1 MARGDHIITPMVAY
15 SHHGIDLGGG
25 TVVHWTSAAG
35 QTKRDGII
43 RCKHHAE
50 IRQTALADFSG
61 GAPVWVR
68 EYAHC
73 FDSETVVARAL
84 ALVGRRGYHL
94 ADNNCEHFA
103 CWCKTG
109 RHHSQ
114 QVKDCLAVVVG
125 STGLITTVSGGLGVV
140 SAAGPTPGLDARG
153 ALEGL
158 AAVGRVVGCG
168 PAVGLVGLLGAPAVA
183 AVLAVQAA
191 LSDDDCRVE
200 EEREAR
206 AAGRAA
212 GVGGAVAGT
221 GAAVGAVAAAG
232 APGLSAAG
240 IASGL
245 AVLGGG
251 YVGLGLAAM
260 LAFPA
265 AVTLGASWLAYRL
278 CSGSHHPPTP
288 SRQPTLTQPTDRSTD
303 SHEDAALDSPIP
315 RRTS

>member
-15 SHHGIDLGGG
+15 SHHGIDIGDG
-25 TVVHWTSAAG
+25 TVAHWTTPAG
-35 QTKRDGII
+35 ESKPCGIV
-43 RCKHHAE
+43 RYQQLAE
-50 IRQTALADFSG
+50 IRQTSLAEFSG
-61 GAPVWVR
+61 SHPVWVR

-84 ALVGRRGYHL
+84 ALIGRRGYDL

-114 QVKDCLAVVVG
+114 QVKDVMAVVVAA
-125 STGLITTVSGGLGVV
+125 TGLITSVGGGLGVV
-140 SAAGPTPGLDARG
+140 SAAGPTQGLDARG
-153 ALEGL
+153 ALAGL
-158 AAVGRVVGCG
+158 AAVGH
-168 PAVGLVGLLGAPAVA
+168 AVGLGPAAGLVGVVGAPAVA
-183 AVLAVQAA
+183 SVLAVQSA
-191 LSDDDCRVE
+191 LAEDNSCAE
-200 EEREAR
+200 AEREAR

-221 GAAVGAVAAAG
+221 ASAVGVVAAAG
-232 APGLSAAG
+232 IPGLSTAG

-251 YVGLGLAAM
+251 SVAVGLAAM
-260 LAFPA
+260 MAFPA
-265 AVTLGASWLAYRL
+265 VVSLGASLLAYRL
-278 CSGSHHPPTP
+278 CGG
-288 SRQPTLTQPTDRSTD
+288 RCVNWTLR
-303 SHEDAALDSPIP
+303 

>member
-1 MARGDHIITPMVAY
+1 MARGDHIVTSMGAY
-15 SHHGIDLGGG
+15 SHHGIDLGDG
-25 TVVHWTSAAG
+25 TVVHWTTAVG

-43 RCKHHAE
+43 RCKQHAE
-50 IRQTALADFSG
+50 IRQTSLADFSG
-61 GAPVWVR
+61 GGPVWVR

-114 QVKDCLAVVVG
+114 QVKDCMAVVVG
-125 STGLITTVSGGLGVV
+125 STGLITTVSGGLGIV
-140 SAAGPTPGLDARG
+140 SAAGPTQGLSARG
-153 ALEGL
+153 VLDGL
-158 AAVGRVVGCG
+158 AAVGHVIGCG
-168 PAVGLVGLLGAPAVA
+168 PAAGLVGVLGAPAVA
-183 AVLAVQAA
+183 SVLAVQSA
-191 LSDDDCRVE
+191 LAEDDWCAEV
-200 EEREAR
+200 EREAR

-212 GVGGAVAGT
+212 GIGGAVAGT
-221 GAAVGAVAAAG
+221 ASAVGVVAAAG
-232 APGLSAAG
+232 VPGLSAAG

-251 YVGLGLAAM
+251 SVGVGLAAM

-265 AVTLGASWLAYRL
+265 AATLGASWLAYRL
-278 CSGSHHPPTP
+278 CRGNLRPLRDTPNNPT
-288 SRQPTLTQPTDRSTD
+288 
-303 SHEDAALDSPIP
+303 
-315 RRTS
+315 